1 MKYTLY
7 DKKDQTYWNGMKP
20 LPDEIFVIH
29 SQPQQAE
36 FELLSIIAGLHGY
49 ITAFDMITGSE
60 EGTEKDRDINAVLKA
75 FQQYIYPRMP
85 LSMYTSSEKR
95 IKPVSSNKPIIANEM

>member
-1 MKYTLY
+1 MIYTLY
-7 DKKDQTYWNGMKP
+7 NKNDKAYWNGMKP

-36 FELLSIIAGLHGY
+36 FELLSIIAALHGH

-60 EGTEKDRDINAVLKA
+60 EGTEKDADINSVLKA

-95 IKPVSSNKPIIANEM
+95 MKPVSSTKPIVANEI

>member
-7 DKKDQTYWNGMKP
+7 KKNDLSYWNGMKP

-29 SQPQQAE
+29 SQPQHAE
-36 FELLSIIAGLHGY
+36 FELLSIIAGLQGH

-60 EGTEKDRDINAVLKA
+60 ENTEKDADINAVLKA

-95 IKPVSSNKPIIANEM
+95 IKPVSSTKPIIANDI

>member
-7 DKKDQTYWNGMKP
+7 NKNDQAYWNGIKP

-36 FELLSIIAGLHGY
+36 FELLSIITGLHGH

-60 EGTEKDRDINAVLKA
+60 EGTEKDSDINAVLKA
-75 FQQYIYPRMP
+75 FQQYIFPRMP
-85 LSMYTSSEKR
+85 LSMYTNSEKR
-95 IKPVSSNKPIIANEM
+95 MKPMSSTKSIIANEI

>member
-7 DKKDQTYWNGMKP
+7 NKNDQVYWNGMKP

-36 FELLSIIAGLHGY
+36 FELLSIITGLHGC

-60 EGTEKDRDINAVLKA
+60 EGTEKDADINAVLKA

-95 IKPVSSNKPIIANEM
+95 IKPTSSTKPIIANE

>member
-7 DKKDQTYWNGMKP
+7 KKAEQSYWNGLKP

-29 SQPQQAE
+29 SQPQHAE
-36 FELLSIIAGLHGY
+36 FELLSIIAGLHGQ

-60 EGTEKDRDINAVLKA
+60 TGTEKDADINAVLNA
-75 FQQYIYPRMP
+75 FQHYIYPRMP

-95 IKPVSSNKPIIANEM
+95 IKPSSSTKSIVPNES

>member
-7 DKKDQTYWNGMKP
+7 NKNNKAYWNGIKP

-29 SQPQQAE
+29 SQPQHAE
-36 FELLSIIAGLHGY
+36 FELLSIIAGLHGH
-49 ITAFDMITGSE
+49 ISAFDMITGSE
-60 EGTEKDRDINAVLKA
+60 ENTEKDADINAVLKA
-75 FQQYIYPRMP
+75 FQEYIYPRMP

-95 IKPVSSNKPIIANEM
+95 IKSISSTKPIVPNES

>member
-7 DKKDQTYWNGMKP
+7 KKTDQTYWNGIKP

-29 SQPQQAE
+29 SQPQHAE
-36 FELLSIIAGLHGY
+36 FELLSIIAGLHGH

-60 EGTEKDRDINAVLKA
+60 ENTEKDADINAVLKA

-85 LSMYTSSEKR
+85 LSMYTSSKKR
-95 IKPVSSNKPIIANEM
+95 IKPISSTKSIIPNEL